1 MFQYLFY
8 KSLKLQDLYI
18 ETGADYFDEMASAS
32 RLRASIL
39 NIILS
44 RRKVYS
50 VVQPP
55 RNVPVSDQWAFVNIF
70 RPSYYVFLLGSP
82 IRHQTKSPFCGKMF
96 HQRPASLETSL
107 LTEDRI
113 PNLIS
118 TRFQRKETIE
128 RSRSRSREYSELASK
143 HLVLVKGNE

>member
-55 RNVPVSDQWAFVNIF
+55 RNVPVSD
-70 RPSYYVFLLGSP
+70 
-82 IRHQTKSPFCGKMF
+82 
-96 HQRPASLETSL
+96 
-107 LTEDRI
+107 
-113 PNLIS
+113 
-118 TRFQRKETIE
+118 
-128 RSRSRSREYSELASK
+128 
-143 HLVLVKGNE
+143 